1 MKYMC
6 DLRFPGVSLTAL
18 GLDVCGIVVE
28 NWDVILVDL
37 SFDEYECS
45 FPSLL
50 STFLLKSILSDVR
63 IFIVH

>member
-1 MKYMC
+1 MC
-6 DLRFPGVSLTAL
+6 ALRFPGVPLTDL

-50 STFLLKSILSDVR
+50 STFLLRSILSDVR